1 MISPR
6 MSEMIARA
14 LEPIEEE
21 IIPTTATTYIWAPC
35 NQNID
40 QIGKTNNLSSLNVP

>member
-21 IIPTTATTYIWAPC
+21 IIPTTATTIYGHHVIRTLT
-35 NQNID
+35 
-40 QIGKTNNLSSLNVP
+40 K